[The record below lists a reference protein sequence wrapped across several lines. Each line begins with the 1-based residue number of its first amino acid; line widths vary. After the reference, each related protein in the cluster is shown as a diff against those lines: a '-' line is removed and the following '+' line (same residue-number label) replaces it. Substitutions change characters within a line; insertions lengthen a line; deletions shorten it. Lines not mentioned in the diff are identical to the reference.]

1 MFQTCPMIITNARR
15 NRISFRTPWIRGTI
29 GGILVVG
36 SIAGVMFAVSGSR
49 ELQSVLVANSAL
61 APGTELRVADVTV
74 VEVPLDSI
82 FDAYVGPKDLER
94 ALFLSSSISPGDMI
108 PRSALSPTSLSDSS
122 VVSLQLSVGRPE
134 WLHPGAT
141 ATFWVQ
147 PPSGEN
153 SFGEPFVLS
162 PTVLVLAVSTDD
174 GFAVDASTS
183 QVDLLVS
190 RRALPGVL
198 HAIANDFHISLTPT
212 DAAAR

>member
-1 MFQTCPMIITNARR
+1 MVIANARR
-15 NRISFRTPWIRGTI
+15 KGISFRTPWIRGSI

-36 SIAGVMFAVSGSR
+36 SIAGVMVAVSGSR
-49 ELQSVLVANSAL
+49 ELQTVLVANSAL
-61 APGTELRVADVTV
+61 APGTELRGADVTV
-74 VEVPLDSI
+74 VEVPLDSV
-82 FDAYVGPKDLER
+82 FDAYVGPKDLEG
-94 ALFLSSSISPGDMI
+94 ALFLSAPISPGDMI
-108 PRSALSPTSLSDSS
+108 PRSALSPTPLSDSS
-122 VVSLQLSVGRPE
+122 VVSVQLSVGRPE
-134 WLHPGAT
+134 WLQPGAT

-174 GFAVDASTS
+174 GFAADASSS

-190 RRALPGVL
+190 RRALPGIL

-212 DAAAR
+212 DAAVAR